1 MYYIGMQKVTNTQ
14 RLLEFM
20 KNHGGYVHIKDIR
33 EHRFSPAAIKTLWQE
48 GIVERI
54 KAGLYRP
61 VDIADTPN
69 VSVGFVDVS
78 KAVPDGVIGL
88 ISALHYFE
96 LTTFNPSS
104 IYLVVPHN
112 KKVSRIEYPP
122 TKIFYFRKRFFEAGI
137 ESIATP
143 YGPIKIYNRE
153 KTICDMFRYRKK
165 LGEDI
170 ALEALKNYANSK
182 YSDFHKFME
191 FAVICQVKTII
202 QPYLKALLV

>member
-1 MYYIGMQKVTNTQ
+1 MYYIGMQKVMNAQ

-20 KNHGGYVHIKDIR
+20 KDHGSYVHMKEIKK
-33 EHRFSPAAIKTLWQE
+33 HRFSPAIVKTLWQK
-48 GIVERI
+48 GILERV

-61 VDIADTPN
+61 VDIADAPDI
-69 VSVGFVDVS
+69 SIGFVDVS
-78 KAVPDGVIGL
+78 KAIPDGVIGL

-96 LTTFNPSS
+96 LTTVNPSS

-112 KKVSRIEYPP
+112 KRVPRIEYPP
-122 TKIFYFRKRFFEAGI
+122 IKIFYFRERFFKIGI
-137 ESIATP
+137 ENIDTL
-143 YGPIKIYNRE
+143 YGPVKIYNRE

-170 ALEALKNYANSK
+170 ALEALKNYVSYK
-182 YSDFHKFME
+182 YSDFHKLME

-202 QPYLKALLV
+202 QPYLKTLLA